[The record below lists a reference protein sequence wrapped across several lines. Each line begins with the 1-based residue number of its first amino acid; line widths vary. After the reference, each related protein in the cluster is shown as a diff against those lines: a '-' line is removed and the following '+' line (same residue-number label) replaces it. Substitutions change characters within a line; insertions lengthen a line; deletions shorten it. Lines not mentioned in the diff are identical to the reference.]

1 MILCSLISHAPTS
14 PSVIRWSWTSANQ
27 RQHHTNHR
35 HLPHRQH
42 CSHHSRE
49 SCSRAA
55 LSYTMGSTRLTS
67 DLLKHPRSAGLGGP
81 CVSLMIGC
89 PGGGNEIRLKT
100 TPDATTDCMP
110 PTSLRLRLLLILI
123 HQHHPHQSKSQ
134 VRSNTPSPEK
144 LRQIYKVT
152 NQEITTDISH
162 SRMFCSKSDYIAQQ
176 IKSMFF
182 VCVLCV

>member
-1 MILCSLISHAPTS
+1 
-14 PSVIRWSWTSANQ
+14 
-27 RQHHTNHR
+27 
-35 HLPHRQH
+35 
-42 CSHHSRE
+42 
-49 SCSRAA
+49 
-55 LSYTMGSTRLTS
+55 MGSTRLTS

-110 PTSLRLRLLLILI
+110 PTSLRLRLILILI
-123 HQHHPHQSKSQ
+123 HHHHPHQSKSQ

-162 SRMFCSKSDYIAQQ
+162 SRMFCSKSDYLAQQ
-176 IKSMFF
+176 LKSIFFPLSSIKVFF
-182 VCVLCV
+182 FSIYFLLKNHLESLPDCQNTFCT

>member
-1 MILCSLISHAPTS
+1 MQISDSLIPTIVIS
-14 PSVIRWSWTSANQ
+14 PIVNIVRIILAKVVLE
-27 RQHHTNHR
+27 
-35 HLPHRQH
+35 LPY
-42 CSHHSRE
+42 
-49 SCSRAA
+49 
-55 LSYTMGSTRLTS
+55 YTMGSKRQTS

-110 PTSLRLRLLLILI
+110 PTSLRLRLILILI
-123 HQHHPHQSKSQ
+123 HHHPHQSKSQ
-134 VRSNTPSPEK
+134 VLSNAPSPEK
-144 LRQIYKVT
+144 LKQIYKVT
-152 NQEITTDISH
+152 NQEITTTISH

-176 IKSMFF
+176 IKSIFF

>member
-27 RQHHTNHR
+27 RQPHTNHR

-67 DLLKHPRSAGLGGP
+67 DLLKAPKKCRLGWP
-81 CVSLMIGC
+81 LCIPNDRMPWWRKWNPIKNHSRRDYRLYATNFPEIAPDSDSDPPPASSKQI
-89 PGGGNEIRLKT
+89 PGALKYL
-100 TPDATTDCMP
+100 A
-110 PTSLRLRLLLILI
+110 LF
-123 HQHHPHQSKSQ
+123 
-134 VRSNTPSPEK
+134 
-144 LRQIYKVT
+144 
-152 NQEITTDISH
+152 DISIWH
-162 SRMFCSKSDYIAQQ
+162 IDCRYINTFEKYRYRYQYRYGHFW
-176 IKSMFF
+176 KYRYRYRYR
-182 VCVLCV
+182 